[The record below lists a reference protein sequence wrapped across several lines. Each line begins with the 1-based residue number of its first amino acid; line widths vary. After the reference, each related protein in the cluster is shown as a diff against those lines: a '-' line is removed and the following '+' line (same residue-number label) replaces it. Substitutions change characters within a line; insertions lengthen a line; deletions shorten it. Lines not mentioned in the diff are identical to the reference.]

1 MLQDADKARKRC
13 NRQTEM
19 LGGMEAAKKVFIG
32 WLSLIAFQQVIQSS
46 IPKTEGQT
54 EAQKNGRSRQ
64 EEHNAP
70 WYEV

>member
-1 MLQDADKARKRC
+1 
-13 NRQTEM
+13 M

-54 EAQKNGRSRQ
+54 EAQKNGRSR
-64 EEHNAP
+64 
-70 WYEV
+70 